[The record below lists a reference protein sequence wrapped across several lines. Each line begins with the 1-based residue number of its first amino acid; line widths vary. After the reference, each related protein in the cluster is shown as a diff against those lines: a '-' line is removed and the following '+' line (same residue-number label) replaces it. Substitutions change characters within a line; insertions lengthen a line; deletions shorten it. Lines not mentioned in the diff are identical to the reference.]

1 MLLEYCSSGLVS
13 CADECRPGEQLPATG
28 PVYQGSRRR
37 RIVFAV
43 QHCQFPALQVWH
55 HEGPS
60 DHLVVAYEY
69 DATQP
74 LLRRGPRRRNCKADL
89 SRSEVD
95 RAFESWVDSAFEHAL
110 AAGDTDVAWR
120 LLSDVAEDLLC
131 DQDESALPRSSSWQP
146 SAPKPASKLGKSPVR
161 SEGLRALLQL
171 QARLRVAL
179 DRAWDEP
186 VRRRICR
193 CLRGVRLLVPELPY
207 FEHIGEAMLQEV
219 SGLVQAYSKHER
231 AVAKAHWKERMRSN
245 AGAVRNFVKRRAE
258 AILAWESSEESQRI
272 PSSGHHPA
280 LEVDKHSKD
289 WLAKWTARPCGD
301 AGVVDSILQAV
312 PCLAPCSIDFCFE
325 ASALR
330 AAAATMRTRA
340 PGPDCWSADLLLY
353 MPQRWWQ
360 YVAKLWSAV
369 MATQKIP
376 QIWLAGRTCLVPK
389 PNGKSRPI
397 TILPIIWCRGQ
408 VGQRAVVPMVRCM
421 ETRL

>member
-1 MLLEYCSSGLVS
+1 MSPLGV
-13 CADECRPGEQLPATG
+13 G
-28 PVYQGSRRR
+28 
-37 RIVFAV
+37 FAV
-43 QHCQFPALQVWH
+43 PFV
-55 HEGPS
+55 
-60 DHLVVAYEY
+60 
-69 DATQP
+69 
-74 LLRRGPRRRNCKADL
+74 
-89 SRSEVD
+89 
-95 RAFESWVDSAFEHAL
+95 
-110 AAGDTDVAWR
+110 
-120 LLSDVAEDLLC
+120 
-131 DQDESALPRSSSWQP
+131 
-146 SAPKPASKLGKSPVR
+146 
-161 SEGLRALLQL
+161 
-171 QARLRVAL
+171 
-179 DRAWDEP
+179 
-186 VRRRICR
+186 
-193 CLRGVRLLVPELPY
+193 LPY

-301 AGVVDSILQAV
+301 ARVVDSILQAV
-312 PCLAPCSIDFCFE
+312 PFCFE

-330 AAAATMRTRA
+330 AATATMRIRG

-360 YVAKLWSAV
+360 HVAKLWSAV

-397 TILPIIWCRGQ
+397 TILPIIW
-408 VGQRAVVPMVRCM
+408 RAGAKLVNVPMVRCM